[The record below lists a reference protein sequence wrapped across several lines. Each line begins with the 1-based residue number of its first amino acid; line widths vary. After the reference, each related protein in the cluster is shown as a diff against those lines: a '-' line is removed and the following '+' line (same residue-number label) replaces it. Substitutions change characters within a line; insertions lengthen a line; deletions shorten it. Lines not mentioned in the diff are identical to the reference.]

1 MTLNYRPLP
10 SWRQWCWLVV
20 EASKVKWLSPQFTSQ
35 LSAGGVSAPSYLIIV
50 TIAKRPFSAD
60 SIALPL
66 FTVKN
71 LEFISRTLIATNSD
85 FEVNV
90 ATITGNGWGCKV
102 GKVQVTASQSGISNF
117 TILSGISNFTPYF
130 EQGATAT
137 HQNNAQKGR
146 QGWYPAKLSFQK
158 HFSYG

>member
-1 MTLNYRPLP
+1 M
-10 SWRQWCWLVV
+10 LVV
-20 EASKVKWLSPQFTSQ
+20 YLH
-35 LSAGGVSAPSYLIIV
+35 LLIIV
-50 TIAKRPFSAD
+50 TIAKRPFSVD
-60 SIALPL
+60 SIALPP

-117 TILSGISNFTPYF
+117 TPYF

-146 QGWYPAKLSFQK
+146 QG
-158 HFSYG
+158 

>member
-10 SWRQWCWLVV
+10 SWRQWCWWRRLLKWSDYHPNSLLSSVLVV
-20 EASKVKWLSPQFTSQ
+20 YPHL
-35 LSAGGVSAPSYLIIV
+35 LIIV

-60 SIALPL
+60 SIAVPL

-71 LEFISRTLIATNSD
+71 LAFISRTLIATNSD

-117 TILSGISNFTPYF
+117 TPYF
-130 EQGATAT
+130 ETAVATAPC
-137 HQNNAQKGR
+137 N
-146 QGWYPAKLSFQK
+146 PFE
-158 HFSYG
+158 

>member
-1 MTLNYRPLP
+1 MNYRPLP
-10 SWRQWCWLVV
+10 SWRQWCWWWRLLKWSDYHPNSLLSSVLVV
-20 EASKVKWLSPQFTSQ
+20 YPHL
-35 LSAGGVSAPSYLIIV
+35 LIIV

-60 SIALPL
+60 SIALPP

-71 LEFISRTLIATNSD
+71 LAFISRTLIATNSD

-102 GKVQVTASQSGISNF
+102 GKVLVTASQSGISNF

-146 QGWYPAKLSFQK
+146 QG
-158 HFSYG
+158 

>member
-1 MTLNYRPLP
+1 MV
-10 SWRQWCWLVV
+10 LVV
-20 EASKVKWLSPQFTSQ
+20 EASKVEWLSPQFTSQ

-130 EQGATAT
+130 ETAPLQPIRIM
-137 HQNNAQKGR
+137 HRKGDRVDILQNYHFRSISPMGRGQKRRFYLG
-146 QGWYPAKLSFQK
+146 LSP
-158 HFSYG
+158 